1 MQSNILLVDKRVD
14 KYETI
19 VASVNTETTKCVVF
33 DVDELAMEQPENSSF
48 SKIIAMI
55 DAAIDNGNKY
65 LTNIGIVQHNY
76 DTTYYQMFGRGCK
89 RASIIGVEEID
100 PMLTVEWDE
109 VNSFLKT
116 LKTLYGVQH
125 FDMMACSLYAN
136 SGWKYIID
144 NMSEQVGIE
153 IRASIDITGNVA
165 SGGNWFLESHTGVD
179 LKTVYFTDAIE
190 TYDGVLFTYNSD
202 SKYRYGINATFMD
215 STYTPSW
222 SALSVPSIP
231 SAPSRP
237 TIPSSAPSLSGDGS
251 SINGMWGF
259 PNASTY
265 LVTPSGDALNNII
278 QIVPTQYGFSTL
290 NKDGAVGVYGYGAN
304 YSANTSSFAALTGS
318 SVSSGVVRIYGSD
331 EIYAALK
338 SDGSLASW
346 GGWYNYY
353 ANINNRYPSGFTITS
368 GIVKVFPGSAMF
380 AITASGELVGWQTAT
395 GFANFSTVYP
405 SGASLSS
412 GVVDVYQSWGN
423 AYLALK
429 SDGSIVTWG
438 YVGFGAQAGNNHVG
452 VTFNSITPGRTS
464 WAGIDTNGG
473 IVLIN
478 NSNTIYN
485 PYNADLTT
493 GWVKIIQVNALYFC
507 ALRND
512 GTVVTWRDSYATSG
526 QIDNTYA
533 TRYPSGI
540 NMGSG
545 SGIVNIY
552 DLGNVGFAALTS
564 AGQLI
569 RWGGYSNPA
578 YLYSGTSST
587 SITSGVV
594 DVCSADSTAVALKSD
609 GSVFIWGRDVP
620 TGGTAFTPQNPTLG
634 SGSGIVR
641 IFGSNASQLVFLK
654 SDKTMIY
661 WSRFATG
668 RTIESSYLGGSSI
681 SSVSTVFYSQDGFMS
696 VGTPAPVAPTITS
709 FSIAGKTY
717 GTDISFNLIN
727 PSSNSSGAFS
737 YSSGTTSVATISGS
751 TVTIVAA
758 GSSVITATQA
768 AAGAY
773 SSGTITATLTV
784 SLGTPTLSGTTFS
797 VATPKTYGDIS
808 FNITTR
814 PTSNSSGAITYSSSN
829 TNVATID
836 SSGNW
841 INIVG
846 VGDVSFNATQAAVA
860 NQFTSATK
868 TSNTLTVAKATPT
881 LTFASPP
888 TTKNV
893 TDAAFTVTANSANP
907 TSPGAITYTS
917 SNTAFATVN
926 SITGLVTLVGPGTV
940 IITAAQA
947 ATALYNAPTNATCS
961 IVISAAGSILAGQT
975 VSPST
980 SFAGVN
986 LAGASFAN
994 STLSGVSFSGATL
1007 TGVNFSGAVITGTNF
1022 TNANIS
1028 GATNL
1033 PTFSTTQKLQLLSNI
1048 NNVAIS
1054 AIQIT
1059 SPLSGADINA
1069 ILPTP
1074 VAAISTATFTLKVPT
1089 TVDASSNKI
1098 VTVSSTDISNNT
1110 SIYIPLNTNESVKL
1124 NGTVFS
1130 FNGSN
1135 ILDTSGNARTYLTVA
1150 GVPFKIYA
1158 GSIIGLNILS
1168 SINAVRFTGN
1178 VTGMYDI
1185 ISGLFVSK

>member
-1 MQSNILLVDKRVD
+1 MSNILLIDNRVEN
-14 KYETI
+14 YEAI
-19 VASVNTETTKCVVF
+19 VASVRVDTTKCIVF
-33 DVDELAMEQPENSSF
+33 DVNEMTLDETESSNF
-48 SKIIAMI
+48 SIIMAMI
-55 DAAIDNGNKY
+55 AAEIGNGNTTIDN
-65 LTNIGIVQHNY
+65 IGLVQHNY
-76 DTTYYQMFGRGCK
+76 DHSYYQMFGNRCK
-89 RASIIGVEEID
+89 RAPVIGVEEVD
-100 PMLTVEWDE
+100 PTLTAHWDE
-109 VNSFLKT
+109 VGSFLMG
-116 LKTLYGVQH
+116 LKTMYNIQH
-125 FDMMACSLYAN
+125 FDMMACSIYSN
-136 SGWKYIID
+136 PGWKYIID
-144 NMSEQVGIE
+144 NLSEQTGIG
-153 IRASIDITGNVA
+153 IRASIDITGSSSN
-165 SGGNWFLESHTGVD
+165 GGNWFLESHTGVD
-179 LKTVYFTDAIE
+179 LKTVYFTELIE
-190 TYDGVLFTYNSD
+190 SYNGTLFTYNSD
-202 SKYRYGINATFMD
+202 SKYKIGQNPTIMD
-215 STYTPSW
+215 STYTASW
-222 SALSVPSIP
+222 STLSIPTIP

-237 TIPSSAPSLSGDGS
+237 TIPSSPPSLTGDGIN
-251 SINGMWGF
+251 INGMWGF

-265 LVTPSGDALNNII
+265 LVMPSGSALNNII
-278 QIVPTQYGFSTL
+278 QIVSTQYGFSTL
-290 NKDGAVGVYGYGAN
+290 NKDGAVGVYGYGPN
-304 YSANTSSFAALTGS
+304 YSAFTSSFASRTGAT
-318 SVSSGVVRIYGSD
+318 VTSGVVRIYGNN
-331 EIYAALK
+331 EFYAALK

-346 GGWYNYY
+346 GGWYNYSSD
-353 ANINNRYPSGFTITS
+353 INTRRYPTNFTITS
-368 GIVKVFPGSAMF
+368 GIVKVFVGISAMF
-380 AITASGELVGWQTAT
+380 AITSSGALVAWQTLGT
-395 GFANFSTVYP
+395 FTDFSVSYP
-405 SGASLSS
+405 SGSSLSS
-412 GVVDVYQSWGN
+412 GVVEVYSIWGN
-423 AYLALK
+423 AHLALK
-429 SDGSIVTWG
+429 SDGSIVTFG
-438 YVGFGAQAGNNHVG
+438 YVGFGGQAGNNHVG
-452 VTFNSITPGRTS
+452 ATFNSITSGKTS

-485 PYNADLTT
+485 PYGVSLTS
-493 GWVKIIQVNALYFC
+493 GWVKIITVDSLYFC

-512 GTVVTWRDSYATSG
+512 GAVVTWRDSYASSSQTG
-526 QIDNTYA
+526 NTYD

-545 SGIVNIY
+545 SGITNIY
-552 DLGNVGFAALTS
+552 DLGTVGFAAITS
-564 AGQLI
+564 TGRLI
-569 RWGGYSNPA
+569 RWGGFSHPM

-587 SITSGVV
+587 DITSGVV
-594 DVCSADSTAVALKSD
+594 DVCASAGTAAALKSD

-620 TGGTAFTPQNPTLG
+620 TGGSAFTPQNPNLG

-641 IFGSNASQLVFLK
+641 IFTSETAQIVFLK

-668 RTIESSYLGGSSI
+668 RTIANNYLGGSSI
-681 SSVSTVFYSQDGFMS
+681 SSVDTVFYSLDGFMS
-696 VGTPAPVAPTITS
+696 VSSPAPILPTITT
-709 FSIAGKTY
+709 FSIPGRTY
-717 GTDISFNLIN
+717 GTDVSFNLID

-784 SLGTPTLSGTTFS
+784 SLGTPTLSGTTFT
-797 VATPKTYGDIS
+797 VASSKVYGDAS

-814 PTSNSSGAITYSSSN
+814 PTSNSSGAITYTSSN
-829 TNVATID
+829 TNIATID

-846 VGDVSFNATQAAVA
+846 AGDVSFNATQAAVA

-868 TSNTLTVAKATPT
+868 TSNTLSIAKATPT
-881 LTFASPP
+881 LAFASPP

-893 TDAAFTVTANSANP
+893 TDAAFTVTASSA
-907 TSPGAITYTS
+907 SLGALTYAS

-926 SITGLVTLVGPGTV
+926 STTGLVTLVGPGTV
-940 IITAAQA
+940 TITAAQS
-947 ATALYNAPTNATCS
+947 ATALYNAPANATCS
-961 IVISAAGSILAGQT
+961 IVISAAGSTLAGQT
-975 VSPST
+975 VASGT
-980 SFAGVN
+980 SFTGVN

-1007 TGVNFSGAVITGTNF
+1007 TGVNFSGATITGTDF

-1074 VAAISTATFTLKVPT
+1074 VAALSTAAFTLKVPT
-1089 TVDASSNKI
+1089 ALDASSNKL
-1098 VTVSSTDISNNT
+1098 VTVSDIDISNNT
-1110 SIYIPLNTNESVKL
+1110 SIYIPMNANESVKI

-1130 FNGSN
+1130 FNGAN
-1135 ILDTSGNARTYLTVA
+1135 VLDTSGNVRTYLTIA
-1150 GVPFKIYA
+1150 DIPFKIYA

-1168 SINAVRFTGN
+1168 SLNALTFTGD

-1185 ISGLFVSK
+1185 ISELFVSK